1 MVANSLTNGFL
12 KNKAFNAG
20 LDVAVGISPLLSKS
34 APLRYGVLQT
44 GKFVSS
50 RIRPANPLL
59 SSLPPGTLTD
69 LTLFGDAFIKTFDRI
84 LARRLSEAT
93 LRSIAHNLIHGAL
106 VQGGEQSAIAR
117 FTQEFGMNPPSTL
130 TISPGKTCNLQC
142 TGCYASAGPTAE
154 KLDWS
159 TFDSIITEAKTLW
172 GVRFLVISGG
182 EPLAYRSE
190 GKGLLDAAEKH
201 PDVLFMFYTNGTLI
215 DEKTAQRIAALGNVT
230 PAISVE
236 GWHERTDERRGVG
249 VFDKILAAMEQLRK
263 AGVFF
268 GISLTATRHNVEEIL
283 SEEFIDYFFE
293 QQGAFYGWIFQYMP
307 IGRSFTLDL
316 MPTPEQRLWMW
327 KRSWEIVKK
336 HKIFLA
342 DFWNHGTLSNGCIA
356 GGRTRGGGY
365 MYIDWNGAVS
375 PCVFV
380 PYSPVNVKD
389 IYAQGGTLNDIWA
402 NPFFA
407 DIRGWQESYW
417 QSKGNWLAPCLNRDH
432 HATLIQLIA
441 RHEPEPIDESAST
454 ALLDPEYG
462 KGLEHYGELYENL
475 SESIWHEQYLQDQR
489 QKEFHVKGS

>member
-336 HKIFLA
+336 RKIFLA

-356 GGRTRGGGY
+356 GGRARGGGY
-365 MYIDWNGAVS
+365 LYIDWNGHVS

-380 PYSPVNVKD
+380 PYSPVNVKE
-389 IYAQGGTLNDIWA
+389 IYAQGGTLNDVWA

-407 DIRGWQESYW
+407 AIRGWQESYM

-432 HATLIQLIA
+432 HAVLNHLIA
-441 RHEPEPIDESAST
+441 KHEPEPIDESARE
-454 ALLDPEYG
+454 ALIDPDYG
-462 KGLEHYGELYENL
+462 RGLEHYGELYENL
-475 SESIWHEQYLQDQR
+475 SESIWHEQYLQDR
-489 QKEFHVKGS
+489 S

>member
-1 MVANSLTNGFL
+1 MITNSFKNGTL
-12 KNKAFNAG
+12 KNKAFNMG
-20 LDVAVGISPLLSKS
+20 LDVTVRISPLLSKS
-34 APLRYGVLQT
+34 AALRHGVLQT
-44 GKFVSS
+44 GKFVAS

-59 SSLPPGTLTD
+59 SSLSPGVLTD
-69 LTLFGDAFIKTFDRI
+69 QALFGEAFLNIFDSI
-84 LARRLSEAT
+84 LTRRLSDAT
-93 LRSIAHNLIHGAL
+93 LRSISHNLINGAL
-106 VQGGEQSAIAR
+106 VQRGDQSAIAR
-117 FTQEFGMNPPSTL
+117 FSKQFGMNPPSTL

-154 KLDWS
+154 KLDWT
-159 TFDSIITEAKTLW
+159 TFDRIITEAKTLW

-215 DEKTAQRIAALGNVT
+215 DEKTAQRMADLGNVT

-236 GWHERTDERRGVG
+236 GWRGRTDERRGVG
-249 VFDKILAAMEQLRK
+249 VYDQILAAMEQLRK
-263 AGVFF
+263 AGVLF
-268 GISLTATRHNVEEIL
+268 GISLTATRHNAEEIL
-283 SEEFIDYFFE
+283 SEEFIDYFYK

-336 HKIFLA
+336 RKIFLA

-356 GGRTRGGGY
+356 GGRAFGGGY
-365 MYIDWNGAVS
+365 MYIDWNGHVS

-389 IYAQGGTLNDIWA
+389 IYATGGTLNDIWA

-407 DIRGWQESYW
+407 DIRGWQESYM

-432 HATLIQLIA
+432 HGALSQLIA
-441 RHEPEPIDESAST
+441 KHEPEPIDESARE
-454 ALLDPEYG
+454 ALLDPGYG
-462 KGLEHYGELYENL
+462 KGLEHYGERYDEL
-475 SESIWHEQYLQDQR
+475 SGLIWREQYLHDQPQQD
-489 QKEFHVKGS
+489 

>member
-1 MVANSLTNGFL
+1 MVANSRTDGFL

-34 APLRYGVLQT
+34 ASLRYGVLQI

-50 RIRPANPLL
+50 RVRLGNPLL
-59 SSLPPGTLTD
+59 TSLPPGILTD
-69 LTLFGDAFIKTFDRI
+69 RTLFGDAFIKTFDRI

-106 VQGGEQSAIAR
+106 VQGGEQSAITH
-117 FTQEFGMNPPSTL
+117 FTKEFGTRPPSTL
-130 TISPGKTCNLQC
+130 TISPGKTCNLEC

-159 TFDSIITEAKTLW
+159 TFDRIITESKTLW
-172 GVRFLVISGG
+172 GVKFLVISGG

-215 DEKTAQRIAALGNVT
+215 DEKIAQRMAALGNVT

-236 GWHERTDERRGVG
+236 GWRDRTDERRGSG
-249 VFDKILAAMEQLRK
+249 VFDQILVAMEQLRK

-268 GISLTATRHNVEEIL
+268 GISLTATRHNAEEIL
-283 SEEFIDYFFE
+283 SEELIDYYFE

-307 IGRSFTLDL
+307 IGRSYTLDL

-342 DFWNHGTLSNGCIA
+342 DFWNHGTLSSGCIA
-356 GGRTRGGGY
+356 GGRTRGGGFL
-365 MYIDWNGAVS
+365 YIDWNGYVS

-432 HATLIQLIA
+432 HAVLTRLIA
-441 RHEPEPIDESAST
+441 KHEPEPIDESARA

-462 KGLEHYGELYENL
+462 KALEYYGELYENL

-489 QKEFHVKGS
+489 Q